1 MFFQKISLKFSAKK
15 FLVNFY
21 FDLFVQKD
29 PDFFKKFNKT
39 KFFTKIYLI
48 KLFLNGYSKYICI

>member
-29 PDFFKKFNKT
+29 PDFFKN
-39 KFFTKIYLI
+39 LI
-48 KLFLNGYSKYICI
+48 KLNFLQKYY